1 MKTII
6 DNRKANFNY
15 TILEKYNAGMVLTGN
30 EVKSI
35 IDGQLTFNDS
45 YCMFINNEL
54 WLKEM
59 HIAVYK
65 FGTIQ
70 NPTRDRKLLLNRKEL
85 NKIREKIKEKGY
97 TVIPTKVFFNDR
109 GIIKMEIG
117 LGKGKNTFDKRE
129 TIKKKDIE
137 RELKKSSPY

>member
-15 TILEKYNAGMVLTGN
+15 TILEKYSAGMVLTGN
-30 EVKSI
+30 EVKSV

-45 YCMFINNEL
+45 YCMFIDNEL

-97 TVIPTKVFFNDR
+97 TIIPTKVFFNDR

-137 RELKKSSPY
+137 RELKKSLPY

>member
-1 MKTII
+1 
-6 DNRKANFNY
+6 
-15 TILEKYNAGMVLTGN
+15 
-30 EVKSI
+30 
-35 IDGQLTFNDS
+35 
-45 YCMFINNEL
+45 MFINNEL

-97 TVIPTKVFFNDR
+97 TVIPTKVFFNER

-137 RELKKSSPY
+137 RELKKNSPY